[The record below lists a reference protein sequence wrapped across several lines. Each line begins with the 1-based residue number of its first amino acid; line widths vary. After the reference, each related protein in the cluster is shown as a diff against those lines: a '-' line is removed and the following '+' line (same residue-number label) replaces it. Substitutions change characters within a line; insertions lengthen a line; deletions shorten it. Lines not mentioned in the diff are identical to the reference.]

1 MNLRETSFG
10 EFLKPSQII
19 FELKSKDKLEAIEE
33 LLDSLVKQKLITN
46 KNLTLTRIIDRENLE
61 STALGHGIAVPHA
74 RVDTEGQIAVAVGRS
89 AEGIDF
95 EAPDQKPVYLIIL
108 VIWNPSIPGLFNH
121 LFAGLARFLIRPEN
135 RDRLF
140 NARDKNELYSVLSEI
155 QFSFPREDKI
165 INRASLLKKL
175 QDIEIR
181 KRKAPKEMQKELQ
194 KQSDLIREELDAS
207 LLARFDLLMERY
219 GYAVAEV
226 IDGVC
231 QSCNLNISTQ
241 MASAIE
247 GSNDI
252 YVCENCGK
260 YLISPRKKEKP
271 AKEKEEKE
279 KKEEKGKAE
288 KERIEKSETE
298 KIAAKAEKAKKARAS
313 TKKKK

>member
-1 MNLRETSFG
+1 MDLRDTNFS

-19 FELKSKDKLEAIEE
+19 SDLKSRDRLEAIEE
-33 LLDSLVKQKLITN
+33 LLDSLVRLKLINN

-74 RVDTEGQIAVAVGRS
+74 RVDTESQIAVAVGRS

-95 EAPDQKPVYLIIL
+95 EAPDGQPVHLIIL
-108 VIWNPSIPGLFNH
+108 VVWNPTIPGLFNH
-121 LFAGLARFLIRPEN
+121 LFAGLARFLIKPEN
-135 RDRLF
+135 RARLL

-155 QFSFPREDKI
+155 HFSFPREDKI

-175 QDIEIR
+175 QDIEIKIR
-181 KRKAPKEMQKELQ
+181 KSPREKLEELV
-194 KQSDLIREELDAS
+194 KHRNLIREELDQS

-226 IDGVC
+226 VEGVC
-231 QSCNLNISTQ
+231 QSCNMSVSTQ

-247 GSNDI
+247 ESNDI

-260 YLISPRKKEKP
+260 YLVAARKEKAVKEKAEKAEKEKP
-271 AKEKEEKE
+271 AGKKPAVKKQKETATR
-279 KKEEKGKAE
+279 KKP
-288 KERIEKSETE
+288 S
-298 KIAAKAEKAKKARAS
+298 KK
-313 TKKKK
+313 